1 VSPAVA
7 AGSGVNGVELG
18 VVLFFFV
25 VVTVGGFAAVRW
37 RRAASLNSL
46 DEWGLGGRGFG
57 TMVTW
62 FLLGGDLYTAY
73 TFVAVPAAMFATGA
87 VSGFFAVPYTVVAYP
102 IIFIFMP
109 RMWSVAHRNGYVT
122 PADFV
127 RGRYDSRG
135 LALAVALTG
144 IIATMPYIAL
154 QLVGIQAVLDTMGLG
169 GSGSVFV
176 RDLPLIIAFAVL
188 AAYTYSSGLRAPAL
202 IAFVK
207 DTLIYVVIVV
217 AIIYVATKIGFGDMF
232 TAAKTKM
239 ESKTPAGK
247 PTGAFIT
254 NNQTYWAYSTLAF
267 GSALAL
273 FMYPHSMTAVLSSR
287 GRQVIRRNAAILPA
301 YSLMLALLALLG
313 YAAIYEVSQG
323 RMNVFGRD
331 GVANAQLAVPH
342 FFQLVFPSW
351 FAGVAF
357 AAIAIGALVPAAIMS
372 IAAANLFTRNIYREF
387 FKRDATP
394 KQESRV
400 AKIVS
405 LVVKF
410 GALLFV
416 LGLDK
421 QNAINMQLLG
431 GVWILQTLVAIVAGL
446 YTRWFHRW
454 ALLAGWAAGMAYGT
468 IQAYLQKV
476 PNSTTKLVDGKP
488 VTTTAGMRHFGS
500 SLAEFPMTHTKVYI
514 AITALLINIVVAV
527 VLTLVFRALRTP
539 AGQDATSPEDYYS
552 DEAAPEVV
560 EEAEREVSGVERTS

>member
-1 VSPAVA
+1 MSPAVA

-37 RRAASLNSL
+37 RRTASLNSL

-331 GVANAQLAVPH
+331 GVANAQLA
-342 FFQLVFPSW
+342 
-351 FAGVAF
+351 A
-357 AAIAIGALVPAAIMS
+357 
-372 IAAANLFTRNIYREF
+372 
-387 FKRDATP
+387 
-394 KQESRV
+394 
-400 AKIVS
+400 
-405 LVVKF
+405 
-410 GALLFV
+410 
-416 LGLDK
+416 
-421 QNAINMQLLG
+421 
-431 GVWILQTLVAIVAGL
+431 
-446 YTRWFHRW
+446 
-454 ALLAGWAAGMAYGT
+454 
-468 IQAYLQKV
+468 
-476 PNSTTKLVDGKP
+476 
-488 VTTTAGMRHFGS
+488 
-500 SLAEFPMTHTKVYI
+500 
-514 AITALLINIVVAV
+514 
-527 VLTLVFRALRTP
+527 
-539 AGQDATSPEDYYS
+539 
-552 DEAAPEVV
+552 
-560 EEAEREVSGVERTS
+560 